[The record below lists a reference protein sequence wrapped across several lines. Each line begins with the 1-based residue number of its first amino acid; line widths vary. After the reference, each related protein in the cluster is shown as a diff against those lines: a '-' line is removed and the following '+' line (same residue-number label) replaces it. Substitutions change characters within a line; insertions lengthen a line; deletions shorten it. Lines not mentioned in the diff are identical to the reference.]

1 MDRIAAPRVSAGK
14 EKGAGAAL
22 IQAGLCIAG
31 DDIVVNRL
39 MGRFQFVPAEEDD
52 EATKTGTGHSTGRA
66 ALTPAGS
73 RRRFGSGRLRRVYPG
88 MTLCRD
94 DGRFAGEDRRD
105 R

>member
-1 MDRIAAPRVSAGK
+1 MDRIAAPLVSAGK

-66 ALTPAGS
+66 ALTLAGS